1 MRIPVRITVIAVW
14 SASALCSAPI
24 AAQQLD
30 WFVLSQPTLDE
41 PRMFTMT
48 VDPAGNLYT
57 GGDLYAGDD
66 MDPGPGVVAG
76 NITGGCVRKL
86 DADGAYQWC
95 VAFAEVSNG
104 SYCRAEDMAIDATG
118 NIIIVGKLAGTIDF
132 DPSPAQALRTSTG
145 NWNTFVC
152 KLDPSGNLLWVV
164 DLAYTGWNT
173 RVAIDGADNICV
185 GGFIQDD
192 ADFDPGPGD
201 HTLAPTGNSAGFIW
215 KLDTAG
221 NYVWAGLVNGTV
233 DVLITDI
240 AVDAGNNLIAA
251 GWQTGTADLDP
262 GVDYHASTLQRFV
275 IKLQPSGDLAW
286 AVELPHD
293 YALGLAVDGE
303 GNVIVSGTL
312 LGFNGPYDF
321 DPGAGTFE
329 LFAAASPF
337 LWKLSPQGDL
347 VWAKLFGDA
356 GSSTEG
362 VWVTTDAADH
372 AIISGRGYGN
382 IDLDP
387 GPDSTPAPGA
397 VDHNFFSVL
406 DAQGNFVS
414 GGFITHQDDEADDDA
429 GRNWAWQPVADA
441 VGNIYIGGY
450 AWGTMDFDP
459 GPGQSTVTNNAL
471 YHGNHMPSGFVV
483 KLGTLSTAVAGTRN
497 EHFTIYPV
505 PVQDILHIA
514 TNEPILRASLSD
526 MSGRAVGIASSGTA
540 QLDVHDLPSGCYVL
554 EVITRS
560 ARMRR
565 SVIKR

>member
-1 MRIPVRITVIAVW
+1 M
-14 SASALCSAPI
+14 
-24 AAQQLD
+24 AQQLD
-30 WFVLSQPTLDE
+30 WYVVAQPNLAE

-86 DADGAYQWC
+86 DATGAYQWC

-145 NWNTFVC
+145 SWNTFVC

-164 DLAYTGWNT
+164 DLAHTGWNT
-173 RVAIDGADNICV
+173 RVAIEGADNICV

-201 HTLAPTGNSAGFIW
+201 HALAPTSTTAGFIW
-215 KLDTAG
+215 KLDAAG
-221 NYVWAGLVNGTV
+221 NYLWAGLVNGTS

-240 AVDAGNNLIAA
+240 AVDAGNNVIAA

-262 GVDYHASTLQRFV
+262 GVAYHASTLQRFV

-293 YALGLAVDGE
+293 YALGLAVDGD

-329 LFAAASPF
+329 LSAAASPF

-347 VWAKLFGDA
+347 VWAKVFGDA

-387 GPDSTPAPGA
+387 GPDSAPAPGA

-414 GGFITHQDDEADDDA
+414 GGFITHQDDEVDDDA

-459 GPGQSTVTNNAL
+459 GPGQSIVTNNTL
-471 YHGNHMPSGFVV
+471 YDGNHWISGFVV
-483 KLGTLSTAVAGTRN
+483 KLTAAPTAVQPVDGA
-497 EHFTIYPV
+497 TISAYPV
-505 PVQDILHIA
+505 PVTDVLHIA
-514 TNEPILRASLSD
+514 KNGPVSRAALLD
-526 MSGRAVGIASSGTA
+526 MSGRAVRSVPSTA
-540 QLDVHDLPSGCYVL
+540 YELDVHDLPAGSYVL
-554 EVITRS
+554 EVITPEGRTT
-560 ARMRR
+560 R
-565 SVIKR
+565 SVIKQ